1 MPGGH
6 RLHSVD
12 PSSSVKVPG
21 RQKVHEPDVD
31 PGEYGY
37 QYDPRVQGTHR
48 MSLQTDPGL
57 QLQFSVGG
65 LVGGLVGYW
74 NMQLMPSIEYAVS
87 GQRSQ
92 NALPGIATEL
102 PGQGKHFVDPTMLL
116 TVPLLQGMHDPN
128 SS

>member
-1 MPGGH
+1 
-6 RLHSVD
+6 
-12 PSSSVKVPG
+12 
-21 RQKVHEPDVD
+21 
-31 PGEYGY
+31 
-37 QYDPRVQGTHR
+37 